1 MIRIIKKIMERR
13 ERRKW
18 EKWAEESTAFMNL
31 MCDAIADGTWH
42 DICEEHGYVKVNNKV
57 KGGEE

>member
-18 EKWAEESTAFMNL
+18 EKWAEESTAFLNL
-31 MCDAIADGTWH
+31 MCDAIADGSF
-42 DICEEHGYVKVNNKV
+42 DENPERFGYVKVNNKV
-57 KGGEE
+57 KEEE